1 MSQLPLQPSSP
12 ARGDFWRWRMLAG
25 FGLLVGLTVALN
37 VQTPNVAMAETQGP
51 NAPEPQST
59 ANKPS
64 PDATINPDG
73 LPVGSVE
80 YNKGVELFQIAQVQ
94 SEKGNLSGQKQL
106 LKESITHF
114 EAALKQNPKLVEAQ
128 SNIGFAWL
136 TMRQYHKAI
145 EAFQKALVINPR
157 HLNTLN
163 GLSTA
168 YAFDG
173 KIDEAIKTFNQ
184 LTTLDPGNA
193 QYFFNKG
200 SVLQRAGRVTDAQ
213 LAYEQALK
221 LQPTDQRTLFNLG
234 TLYENEGKF
243 TEARAFYTRAKGVE
257 IGNTIGLEAI
267 QRIEAI
273 DAALKNNTK
282 TPASKK

>member
-1 MSQLPLQPSSP
+1 MSALYPRLSIFRLQPQFHWLP
-12 ARGDFWRWRMLAG
+12 M
-25 FGLLVGLTVALN
+25 VALC
-37 VQTPNVAMAETQGP
+37 VTLACGLSWSHPNLARAEEQGP
-51 NAPEPQST
+51 KAPEPQAAAPQTTTDS
-59 ANKPS
+59 AAS
-64 PDATINPDG
+64 ADA
-73 LPVGSVE
+73 LPVGSIE

-106 LKESITHF
+106 LKEAVTHF

-145 EAFQKALVINPR
+145 EAFQKALTINAK

-200 SVLQRAGRVTDAQ
+200 SVLQRAGRVPDAQ

-221 LQPTDQRTLFNLG
+221 LQPADQRTLFNLG
-234 TLYENEGKF
+234 TLYENQGKF
-243 TEARAFYTRAKGVE
+243 TEARAFYTKAKGVE

-273 DAALKNNTK
+273 DAALKNSTK
-282 TPASKK
+282 KPAPQK